1 MLGGVTN
8 FFKETKQEL
17 NKVTWPTREE
27 LWQATVVVIFT
38 TFILAVF
45 IGAVDFVLSG
55 IMRLL
60 IG

>member
-1 MLGGVTN
+1 MFGGVTN

-27 LWQATVVVIFT
+27 LWQATAVVIIT
-38 TFILAVF
+38 TGILAVF
-45 IGAVDFVLSG
+45 IGIVDFILSG
-55 IMRLL
+55 IMRIL

>member
-27 LWQATVVVIFT
+27 LWQATAVVIFT
-38 TFILAVF
+38 TFILALF

>member
-17 NKVTWPTREE
+17 NKETWPTREE

-38 TFILAVF
+38 TGVLAVF

>member
-1 MLGGVTN
+1 MLGGVGN

-27 LWQATVVVIFT
+27 LWQATAVVIIT
-38 TFILAVF
+38 TGILAVF
-45 IGAVDFVLSG
+45 IGAVDSVLSI

>member
-1 MLGGVTN
+1 MLGGVVN

-27 LWQATVVVIFT
+27 LWQATVVVIVT
-38 TFILAVF
+38 TAILAVF

-55 IMRLL
+55 LMRLV

>member
-1 MLGGVTN
+1 MLGGVIN

-38 TFILAVF
+38 TGVLAAF